1 MVSQGSYLQ
10 RHTSS
15 LILKMSQDTAMPPLP
30 AVANMVSPLPSGMCN
45 IVSGEGHAYEHIHYR
60 MCDTVMIKCCE
71 QMTAVSAHVYGQP
84 LS

>member
-30 AVANMVSPLPSGMCN
+30 AVANMVSALPSGMCN
-45 IVSGEGHAYEHIHYR
+45 IVSGERHAYEHIHFH
-60 MCDTVMIKCCE
+60 MCNTVMIKCFE
-71 QMTAVSAHVYGQP
+71 QITAVSAHVCGQS
-84 LS
+84 LQ